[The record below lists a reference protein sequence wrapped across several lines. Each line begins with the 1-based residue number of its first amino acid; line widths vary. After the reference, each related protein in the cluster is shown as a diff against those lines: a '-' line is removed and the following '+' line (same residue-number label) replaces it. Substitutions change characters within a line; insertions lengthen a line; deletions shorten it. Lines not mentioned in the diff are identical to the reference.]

1 MKNKNY
7 LEDSLF
13 YKQNMKIQ
21 KNMWKPYTIVLII
34 SFIVVLVKGIN

>member
-1 MKNKNY
+1 MRKENNS
-7 LEDSLF
+7 EDSLF

-21 KNMWKPYTIVLII
+21 KNIWKPYTIVLII